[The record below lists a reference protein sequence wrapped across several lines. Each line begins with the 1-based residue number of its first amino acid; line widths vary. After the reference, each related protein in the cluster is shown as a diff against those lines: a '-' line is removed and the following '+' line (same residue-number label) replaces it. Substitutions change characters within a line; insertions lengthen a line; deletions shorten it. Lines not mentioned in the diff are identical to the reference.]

1 MSEPLKQKSVK
12 PVKPVHSDSFDIFS
26 REDVIDWEK
35 LEETLKDL
43 TFKDTYKN
51 TFKDTC
57 KDTHK
62 K

>member
-12 PVKPVHSDSFDIFS
+12 PVKPVHRSDSLDIFL

-51 TFKDTC
+51 TC

>member
-1 MSEPLKQKSVK
+1 MSEIEKKSVK
-12 PVKPVHSDSFDIFS
+12 PAKPVKRSDSLDIFS

-43 TFKDTYKN
+43 SFKN
-51 TFKDTC
+51 TFKDTT
-57 KDTHK
+57 KDIHK